1 VIPDAEADYD
11 GKMTIMSRFGKYIG
25 LALVGAA
32 ALSAGSAAAPAK
44 SNWLLTVN
52 VTGNGAHVLGN
63 PAAPNKVVE
72 YLSYTCGHCADFEL
86 KEAPAFKTQY
96 VATGK
101 ANLEIRNL
109 LLNPIDLTAAMLARC
124 GGKGRFFGNQKHLFA
139 TQSVWLGKT
148 KSISAATQAK
158 LKAEDYAGFMTGVYT
173 EIGLDAVM
181 QKRGITPAQGRAC
194 IADKAALKAVIDM
207 TDAGGAAGVTGTP
220 SFMINGVLQD
230 HIHSFAELKAK
241 LK

>member
-1 VIPDAEADYD
+1 MRKVISI
-11 GKMTIMSRFGKYIG
+11 GRKQHMSHFTKYLG
-25 LALVGAA
+25 LALLGAA
-32 ALSAGSAAAPAK
+32 SLAAASSAAPAK
-44 SNWLLTVN
+44 ANWLTTFTV
-52 VTGNGAHVLGN
+52 TDKGAHVVGN

-72 YLSYTCGHCADFEL
+72 YLSYTCGHCAQFEA
-86 KEAPAFKTQY
+86 KEAPQFKAAY

-101 ANLEIRNL
+101 ASLEIRNL

-139 TQSVWLGKT
+139 TQSVWLGKA
-148 KSISAATQAK
+148 KNISAATQAK

-173 EIGLDAVM
+173 EIGLDTIM
-181 QKRGITPAQGRAC
+181 QQRGITAVQGKAC
-194 IADKAALKAVIDM
+194 IADKAALKAVLDM
-207 TDAGGAAGVTGTP
+207 TDAGSAAGVTGTP

-230 HIHSFAELKAK
+230 HVHNFAELKAK

>member
-1 VIPDAEADYD
+1 MRNNKD
-11 GKMTIMSRFGKYIG
+11 KSQKMSRFGKYLG
-25 LALVGAA
+25 LAIMGAA
-32 ALSAGSAAAPAK
+32 ALSASSVAAPTK
-44 SNWLLTVN
+44 TNWLVNFTV
-52 VTGNGAHVLGN
+52 TDKGAHVIGN

-72 YLSYTCGHCADFEL
+72 YLSYTCGHCAEFEL
-86 KEAPAFKTQY
+86 KEAPAFKAQY

-101 ANLEIRNL
+101 ASLEIRNL

-124 GGKGRFFGNQKHLFA
+124 GGKGRFFGNQKHLFG

-148 KSISAATQAK
+148 KNISAATQAK

-173 EIGLDAVM
+173 EIGLDTIM
-181 QKRGITPAQGRAC
+181 QQRGITPVQGKAC
-194 IADKAALKAVIDM
+194 ITDKAALKAVLDM
-207 TDAGGAAGVTGTP
+207 TDAGSAAGVTGTP